1 MRKERSKEGGDRI
14 KRKKRTEA
22 IKQKEE
28 RKKGIG
34 KNARRGR
41 KQKGITGLKTERK
54 REGE

>member
-1 MRKERSKEGGDRI
+1 MRKERSKEGGDRV

-34 KNARRGR
+34 KNARIGR
-41 KQKGITGLKTERK
+41 K
-54 REGE
+54 